1 MASFMRRSKDIGAA
15 YRVEDGIAAIPAKQT
30 TGQCGPS
37 VRPDWRFA
45 RQGVRNASQ
54 TSLRQPGA
62 MLTTT
67 LIAFDTR
74 AIQRYRH
81 IDSAGMPLANTL
93 SRQCVCAFTAIVP
106 RTMQTHDW
114 MVDANASRSPNTRS
128 PKDATPIY
136 IVQTTAVP
144 QE

>member
-1 MASFMRRSKDIGAA
+1 MASFMRRSRNSGAA

-30 TGQCGPS
+30 IGHCALSIWQDS
-37 VRPDWRFA
+37 RFA

-54 TSLRQPGA
+54 TSPRQPRA
-62 MLTTT
+62 MLTIV

-81 IDSAGMPLANTL
+81 IDSAGMALANTL

-106 RTMQTHDW
+106 RTMQAHDW
-114 MVDANASRSPNTRS
+114 VVDANASRSPNTRS
-128 PKDATPIY
+128 PKDATLIY